1 MARKPP
7 ARSSKKKSPQAADVA
22 QAPEVLLE
30 QPISQAPTNTVPEA
44 EQLLASENVSQK
56 QPQRHTSSGKQHKKP
71 ANTKSAKQPNASVG
85 TSGEAFQGA
94 PASTPADALPSVS
107 EDGKSSSA
115 KATSPQR
122 TSPQGTPSSGVSTQ
136 GAKTAP
142 AKAAPAPVAK
152 QVSPAQPSVILPLP
166 QFLSQKHGFHN
177 LGQIFHNLSVPE
189 LYEHIL
195 FLREGVMSAQGA
207 IMVETTPNTKLA
219 VRDKF
224 IVEESVNK
232 DNIAWGEANRAIDQ
246 TKFNALKA
254 RVGAYLQ
261 RRNVYV
267 QDCFVGSD
275 VRLRVPF
282 RILTEN
288 AWQSLFVRNT
298 FAQALPS
305 ELRQFEPRMTIAVLP
320 NFKAIPEIDGTRAET
335 FVLYDFSQRLAII
348 GGTRHAEEIKKAVF
362 TVMSYAMPLRRVLPM
377 RCAATVGAN
386 GDTVLLFGTNG
397 AGKTTLVSD
406 PTRIL
411 VGDDAHGWSDDGIFA
426 FEQGSYAKAYNI
438 TSDNDASIYAASRMF
453 GAVLENV
460 KFDTATRQ
468 PLYNDASITDNA
480 RISYT
485 NESVAHLQPIASKLR
500 GAHAKTVIF
509 LVNDAFGVLP
519 PVARLTHEQAIFF
532 YLSGYA
538 AKNPVGMDAKDGK
551 SDTKFEPRAVFSA
564 GFGETFMVQDPVQYA
579 QLFRERLRR
588 NNTTVWLVNTGWQG
602 GTQATGSRVKREISR
617 AIVSAISSGVLDSA
631 KFSADSF
638 FHLSIPS
645 ACPNVPG
652 AMLNPQNAWAD
663 KGAYEKNAQKLLTLL
678 TENFKKYSGRV
689 DKAIT
694 QALQKQAAGQKQASE
709 EVSQKNTPKN
719 APKHIAEQT
728 ATAQSGK
735 GESRQAD
742 DTPAKRDDT
751 LANKNVTEVA
761 AEKFTEQRS
770 AKIVAPPNVE
780 APLSE
785 EAVGKKSKKK
795 SKATKK
801 GRIKEIIPDDDEAE
815 VGDTGQLAENTFAD
829 TLSAAAQSGA
839 GAVKQQRSEASL
851 TNSAEDD
858 IYIPPSLFAS
868 EQGEYRPDDEEM
880 PVLSAFD
887 DDDED
892 DTDEN
897 ASETM
902 GEDGGEIPIQGQ
914 SQYRGRRRR
923 GGRGRRRPR

>member
-1 MARKPP
+1 MARKPS
-7 ARSSKKKSPQAADVA
+7 ARSSKKNASVTTDAA
-22 QAPEVLLE
+22 QAPEMLLE
-30 QPISQAPTNTVPEA
+30 QPALQTPSEIVPEPEKITSPA
-44 EQLLASENVSQK
+44 DRTKQSQSHK
-56 QPQRHTSSGKQHKKP
+56 QSGKQVNIKHAKLSSPPEQEIPPVPIAKSPSPKP
-71 ANTKSAKQPNASVG
+71 VSKQ
-85 TSGEAFQGA
+85 TS
-94 PASTPADALPSVS
+94 
-107 EDGKSSSA
+107 
-115 KATSPQR
+115 SPQ
-122 TSPQGTPSSGVSTQ
+122 V
-136 GAKTAP
+136 AP
-142 AKAAPAPVAK
+142 
-152 QVSPAQPSVILPLP
+152 ILPLP
-166 QFLSQKHGFHN
+166 QFLAQKHGFHN

-207 IMVETTPNTKLA
+207 IMVETMPNTKLA

-246 TKFNALKA
+246 AKFNALKA
-254 RVGAYLQ
+254 RVSAYLQ

-288 AWQSLFVRNT
+288 AWQSLFVRNM
-298 FAQALPS
+298 FSQALAS

-397 AGKTTLVSD
+397 AGKTTLASD
-406 PTRIL
+406 PARLL

-438 TSDNDASIYAASRMF
+438 TPDADLSIYTASRMF
-453 GAVLENV
+453 GTVLENV
-460 KFDTATRQ
+460 KFDTTTRQ
-468 PLYNDASITDNA
+468 PLYTDASITDNA
-480 RISYT
+480 RIAYT
-485 NESVAHLQPIASKLR
+485 NEAVSHLQPIAPKLR
-500 GAHAKTVIF
+500 GTHAKTVIF

-538 AKNPVGMDAKDGK
+538 AKNPVGMDTKDGK
-551 SDTKFEPRAVFSA
+551 SDAKFEPRAVFSA
-564 GFGETFMVQDPVQYA
+564 GFGETFMVQDPIQYA

-617 AIVSAISSGVLDSA
+617 AIVSAINSGALDTA
-631 KFSADSF
+631 KFSTDAV
-638 FHLSIPS
+638 FHLSIPT
-645 ACPNVPG
+645 ACPNLPST
-652 AMLNPQNAWAD
+652 MLNPQHAWKD
-663 KGAYEKNAQKLLTLL
+663 KGAYEKHAQKLLSLL

-694 QALQKQAAGQKQASE
+694 QSLQAAK
-709 EVSQKNTPKN
+709 V
-719 APKHIAEQT
+719 
-728 ATAQSGK
+728 QSGK
-735 GESRQAD
+735 
-742 DTPAKRDDT
+742 
-751 LANKNVTEVA
+751 TEVQQPDNVSPKNNA
-761 AEKFTEQRS
+761 SANNLLTETPVEKGIEQRS
-770 AKIVAPPNVE
+770 AKSVSSISVA
-780 APLSE
+780 APLVE
-785 EAVGKKSKKK
+785 EPVGKKVKKK
-795 SKATKK
+795 SKVAKK
-801 GRIKEIIPDDDEAE
+801 GRVKEILPDDDEAE
-815 VGDTGQLAENTFAD
+815 VGDTGQLIDNVPNDNLLPDNLSAD
-829 TLSAAAQSGA
+829 TSVQAQTKANVGND
-839 GAVKQQRSEASL
+839 QYSEATF
-851 TNSAEDD
+851 TNASEDD

-887 DDDED
+887 DDDDED

-897 ASETM
+897 ISETM

-923 GGRGRRRPR
+923 GGRGRRRSR